1 MAGQQWR
8 CLKNNEKKRQ
18 QFAIRL
24 MTMKLKIMAA
34 AACFA
39 VAAFATMAQTR
50 VVAHRGYWDAPGASQ
65 NSIRS
70 LIKADSIGCWG
81 SEFDVWMSVDGSLFV
96 NHDATINGVE
106 IQSSRA
112 RDIKQQRLS
121 NGEFIPTLKQY
132 LQAGSKLKTQLVL
145 ELKEHRDVHHEAKA
159 VRKILKMVRK
169 MGLESR
175 MTYIT
180 FSLPALIEF
189 IKWAP
194 AGTEVYY
201 LDGDLSPAKLK
212 RLGAAGLD
220 YSLRT
225 MKQHFAWFEDAKRAG
240 VKVNVWT
247 VNDEADMQW
256 CIENGADFITTNA
269 PERLQHLLDNSK

>member
-1 MAGQQWR
+1 M
-8 CLKNNEKKRQ
+8 KH
-18 QFAIRL
+18 II
-24 MTMKLKIMAA
+24 MMKLKIMAA
-34 AACFA
+34 AAFF
-39 VAAFATMAQTR
+39 VAAAFTMSGQTR

-81 SEFDVWMSVDGSLFV
+81 SEFDVWMSLDGTLFV

-106 IQSSRA
+106 IQSSRD
-112 RDIKQQRLS
+112 RDVKVQHLS
-121 NGEFIPTLKQY
+121 NGEHIPTLKQY

-145 ELKEHRDVHHEAKA
+145 ELKEHRDWHQESKA
-159 VRKILKMVRK
+159 VKKILKMVKK
-169 MGLESR
+169 MGLEKR

-180 FSLPALIEF
+180 FSLNALIDF

-212 RLGAAGLD
+212 SMGAAGLD

-225 MKQHFAWFEDAKRAG
+225 MKRHFDWFEEAKREG

-247 VNDEADMQW
+247 VNAEDDMRW

-269 PERLQHLLDNSK
+269 PERLQQLLNTKP

>member
-1 MAGQQWR
+1 M
-8 CLKNNEKKRQ
+8 
-18 QFAIRL
+18 
-24 MTMKLKIMAA
+24 MKLKIMAA
-34 AACFA
+34 AACF
-39 VAAFATMAQTR
+39 VTAALAMTAQTR
-50 VVAHRGYWDAPGASQ
+50 VVAHRGYWDAPGAAQ

-81 SEFDVWMSVDGSLFV
+81 SEFDVWMSLDGTLFV

-121 NGEFIPTLKQY
+121 NGEFIPTLREY
-132 LQAGSKLKTQLVL
+132 LFAGIPLKTQLVL
-145 ELKEHRDVHHEAKA
+145 ELKEHRDVHQEAKA
-159 VRKILKMVRK
+159 VKKILKMVRK
-169 MGLESR
+169 MGLENR

-212 RLGAAGLD
+212 HIGAAGLD
-220 YSLRT
+220 YSLRA
-225 MKQHFAWFEDAKRAG
+225 MKQHFDWFEAAKREG

-247 VNDEADMQW
+247 VNNEDDMRW

-269 PERLQHLLDNSK
+269 PLRLQQLLANP

>member
-1 MAGQQWR
+1 
-8 CLKNNEKKRQ
+8 
-18 QFAIRL
+18 
-24 MTMKLKIMAA
+24 MKLKSIIATA
-34 AACFA
+34 LLLAGTFA
-39 VAAFATMAQTR
+39 VAAQTR
-50 VVAHRGYWDAPGASQ
+50 VVAHRGFWDAPGASQ

-81 SEFDVWMSVDGSLFV
+81 SEFDVWMSLDGTLFV

-112 RDIKQQRLS
+112 REVKVQRLS
-121 NGEFIPTLKQY
+121 NGEYIPTLKQY

-159 VRKILKMVRK
+159 VKKILKMVKK
-169 MGLESR
+169 MGLEKR

-180 FSLPALIEF
+180 FSLNALIEF

-201 LDGDLSPAKLK
+201 LDSDLSPAKLK
-212 RLGAAGLD
+212 HLKAAGLD

-225 MKQHFAWFEDAKRAG
+225 MKQHFAWFEEAKREG

-247 VNDEADMQW
+247 VNEEDDMRW

-269 PERLQHLLDNSK
+269 PLRLQQLLTAP